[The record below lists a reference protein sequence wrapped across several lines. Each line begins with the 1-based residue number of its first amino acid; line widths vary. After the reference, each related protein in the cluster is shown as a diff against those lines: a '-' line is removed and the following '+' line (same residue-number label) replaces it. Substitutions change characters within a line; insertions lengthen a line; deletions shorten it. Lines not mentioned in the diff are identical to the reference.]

1 MSLFDIQRVTVGPKT
16 MVARV
21 RLANGAPVKTSEDLE
36 GTSRVY
42 HLMPQIA
49 DHACVC
55 EKGDQLRD
63 SMGDTEL
70 AHLLEH
76 VALEFLARLGVQDI
90 SVGRTID
97 TNVDRTWDI
106 ELTCPDD
113 AMTLGALSSAAWLG
127 VLRRGRSRARR
138 REHRGGPARPREEPA
153 RRRLEP
159 RPGGGR
165 CACLDGRC
173 ACRGDGRP
181 GRRRPRAGVA
191 PGVRGQ
197 VIRRRPSPVGDWW
210 V

>member
-55 EKGDQLRD
+55 DKGDQLRD

-113 AMTLGALSSAAWLG
+113 AMTLGALSSAAWLLEWAYSG
-127 VLRRGRSRARR
+127 GADPAPDVENIVEGLRALVKSL
-138 REHRGGPARPREEPA
+138 PADGSSPA
-153 RRRLEP
+153 P
-159 RPGGGR
+159 
-165 CACLDGRC
+165 A
-173 ACRGDGRP
+173 AGDASASTDDAPADASGASADAAP
-181 GRRRPRAGVA
+181 APASPRASA
-191 PGVRGQ
+191 AK
-197 VIRRRPSPVGDWW
+197 
-210 V
+210 

>member
-55 EKGDQLRD
+55 DKGDQLRD

-113 AMTLGALSSAAWLG
+113 AMTLGALSSAAWLLEWAYSG
-127 VLRRGRSRARR
+127 GADPAPDVENIVEGLRALVKSLPADGSSPAPAAGDASASTDDAPAAATGAPADAAPAPTTSRA
-138 REHRGGPARPREEPA
+138 PAA
-153 RRRLEP
+153 K
-159 RPGGGR
+159 
-165 CACLDGRC
+165 
-173 ACRGDGRP
+173 
-181 GRRRPRAGVA
+181 
-191 PGVRGQ
+191 
-197 VIRRRPSPVGDWW
+197 
-210 V
+210 

>member
-55 EKGDQLRD
+55 DKGDQLRD

-113 AMTLGALSSAAWLG
+113 AMTLGALSSAAWLLEWAYSG
-127 VLRRGRSRARR
+127 GADPAPDVENIVEGLRALVKSLPADGSIPAPAAGDAPAPTDDAPADASSAPADAEADAPTTSRA
-138 REHRGGPARPREEPA
+138 PAA
-153 RRRLEP
+153 K
-159 RPGGGR
+159 
-165 CACLDGRC
+165 
-173 ACRGDGRP
+173 
-181 GRRRPRAGVA
+181 
-191 PGVRGQ
+191 
-197 VIRRRPSPVGDWW
+197 
-210 V
+210 